1 METYVYGIILFTF
14 VGILFIGI
22 FGFLFLNTKTIYD
35 YDFFVIYKQDPSYE
49 KKMIEVCKEKGLDG
63 WQLIEMDESDVRK
76 ITIIFMKSYT
86 KSKLF

>member
-22 FGFLFLNTKTIYD
+22 FGLLFLNTKTIYE
-35 YDFFVIYKQDPSYE
+35 YDFYVLYKTESGFDLNFV
-49 KKMIEVCKEKGLDG
+49 EVCKERGLNG

-76 ITIIFMKSYT
+76 ITLIFMKTYT